1 MARRARRIAVLVGGW
16 VFLVLGV
23 LGLFLP
29 VLQGVLFL
37 LVGVYLLSRESP
49 WARLL
54 RQKFRRRYPKIGRH
68 MDEAR
73 DWSAR
78 QWRRL
83 TGR

>member
-1 MARRARRIAVLVGGW
+1 MLTGGW
-16 VFLVLGV
+16 VFLVLGF

-37 LVGVYLLSRESP
+37 LVGVYLLSRESS
-49 WARLL
+49 WARWL
-54 RQKFRRRYPKIGRH
+54 RQKFRRRYPTLGRH

-78 QWRRL
+78 HWRRFVGKL
-83 TGR
+83 SGGEG

>member
-1 MARRARRIAVLVGGW
+1 M
-16 VFLVLGV
+16 FLVLGF

-37 LVGVYLLSRESP
+37 LVGVYLLSRESS

-54 RQKFRRRYPKIGRH
+54 RQKFRRRYPALGRL

-73 DWSAR
+73 DWSTR
-78 QWRRL
+78 HWRRFVGKL
-83 TGR
+83 SGGEG